1 MNLSLRQSDYF
12 WADLIKQMDWY
23 REHAT
28 PEIAERFVD
37 MVQATLHQ
45 LTRTPDMGRPR
56 FADWPEL
63 KGIRSLR
70 VQRPF
75 NRLII
80 FYRHDAESLFAQRLI
95 HGTRDL
101 PRRLL
106 QSPYEPD

>member
-1 MNLSLRQSDYF
+1 VSLSLQQSDYF
-12 WADLIKQMDWY
+12 WADLLKQVDWY

-37 MVQATLHQ
+37 TVQTTLHQ
-45 LTRTPDMGRPR
+45 LTHTPGMGRPR

-63 KGIRSLR
+63 KGIRSFR

-75 NRLII
+75 NRSIV
-80 FYRHDAESLFAQRLI
+80 FYRHDAETLFAERLI

-101 PRRLL
+101 PGRLM
-106 QSPYEPD
+106 QSPYEID